1 MAHLGISNTAD
12 STGVF
17 YVAGVATDDVSYY
30 SGFGGL

>member
-17 YVAGVATDDVSYY
+17 CVAGVATDDVSHY
-30 SGFGGL
+30 